1 MHRIYEQL
9 YTIKTIIRFLENRC
23 NYLMVGKTGSI
34 YKGAYGNSGNI
45 CSQCCFDYC
54 DVKDMYNKYFNA
66 HQMEYII
73 YMQVT
78 AW

>member
-1 MHRIYEQL
+1 MQL
-9 YTIKTIIRFLENRC
+9 FNG
-23 NYLMVGKTGSI
+23 GKTGNI
-34 YKGAYGNSGNI
+34 YKEANGNPGNMY
-45 CSQCCFDYC
+45 CQCCFDYG

-78 AW
+78 A

>member
-1 MHRIYEQL
+1 
-9 YTIKTIIRFLENRC
+9 
-23 NYLMVGKTGSI
+23 MVGKTGSI

-78 AW
+78 AWQSSHCAKKSHDFF